1 MKCPTCGQDPCV
13 GSGWCSASWKDA
25 ARDYASGRPPVQPY
39 WEPLYDEPAPVGP
52 NGHGGKRLVLTAA
65 EFVAG
70 FRSPDYLIDGIL
82 QRGYLY
88 ALTARTNHGKTALSL
103 LLMHHVALSKPL
115 HGREVTGGA
124 VLYLAG
130 ENPDNI
136 RARFLVQCEY
146 YQVDPTTMPVYFVDG
161 SIDLSTE
168 MQTLRDTFGVAE
180 LALVV
185 VDTAA
190 AYFVGDDSN
199 NNEQQGAYAR
209 LLRELTAFAGKP
221 VVVVNGHPVK
231 NASRDNLLPIGGGAY
246 LNEIDGNLT
255 AWANDE
261 KQVTLHWLG
270 KFRGPEFEPLSF
282 ELIVVESPKVIDAK
296 GRLMPSVVAIPISE
310 AAVEGGEQKQ
320 EADENRVLRALGDSP
335 KASLS
340 FLAKKCGLVGG
351 NGEPSKRRV
360 QTIMVRLL
368 KDKLVA
374 HHRGGGKYIL
384 TEKGKKEIGYN
395 DGDDD

>member
-1 MKCPTCGQDPCV
+1 MRISPSYCPTCGADPCV
-13 GSGWCSASWKDA
+13 NPAFCELCRKGDPGNGASFFEEMPLGPD
-25 ARDYASGRPPVQPY
+25 PQP
-39 WEPLYDEPAPVGP
+39 AVGP
-52 NGHGGKRLVLTAA
+52 NGHGTPSLILTAA
-65 EFVAG
+65 EFIAG
-70 FRSPDYLIDGIL
+70 FRSPDYLIDGVL

-146 YQVDPTTMPVYFVDG
+146 YQVDPATMPVYFVDG
-161 SIDLSTE
+161 RIDLSTE
-168 MQTLRDTFGVAE
+168 LQTLRDAFGVTE

-282 ELIVVESPKVIDAK
+282 ELIVVESPKVVDAK
-296 GRLMPSVVAIPISE
+296 GRLMPSVVAIPVSE
-310 AAVEGGEQKQ
+310 EAVTSGEQKQ
-320 EADENRVLRALGDSP
+320 EADENRVLRALGESP
-335 KASLS
+335 RASWTV
-340 FLAKKCGLVGG
+340 LANKCGFSYANGNPNKSLVQRIL
-351 NGEPSKRRV
+351 K
-360 QTIMVRLL
+360 RLL
-368 KDKLVA
+368 ADKLVTL
-374 HHRGGGKYIL
+374 HRGKYLL
-384 TEKGKKEIGYN
+384 TAKGRKEIGLKPEN
-395 DGDDD
+395 GD